1 MQKIIVSR
9 CLLGEPC
16 RYDGKK
22 VSRETLEKIEKE
34 LNALSQAVDEEGGY
48 ELIPVCPE
56 VLGGLATPRPPGEIV
71 RVDGDDKVINNMGED
86 VTNQYESGARQTLEI
101 ALKENVKIAIL
112 KAKSPSCGNE
122 EIYDG
127 TFTRKLIKGQGITV
141 RLLRKNG
148 IEVFSELEDVAI
160 NIKAKEKSEH
170 ERT

>member
-1 MQKIIVSR
+1 M
-9 CLLGEPC
+9 
-16 RYDGKK
+16 
-22 VSRETLEKIEKE
+22 
-34 LNALSQAVDEEGGY
+34 
-48 ELIPVCPE
+48 
-56 VLGGLATPRPPGEIV
+56 GGLATPRPPGEIV